1 VTRTTARAAL
11 TLAARAVLFFGMA
24 CADHAP
30 TGAAPTLSFQTSE
43 TQPHFG
49 AVTVTHLNAQQL
61 GALERVRLT
70 DEDWQKILVVHAGDS
85 TGLPMLGAYVI
96 AHDTLRFEP
105 RFPPIRG
112 TTYMARYDGAAFAV
126 RTEKRAPSAADSVST
141 AKWTREPASGPATS
155 SVVDVYPTTDSVPMN
170 LLRMY
175 VQFSAPMTVGD
186 GAEKHVRLLDERG
199 AVVDKAFLIAAGGQ
213 ELWDPEHTRLTIFF
227 DPGRI
232 KRDLTPHE
240 ALGLPLRQGH
250 SYSLIIDS
258 TMHDARG
265 LPLTRGYVKRFRV
278 GPIDRTL
285 PRVSAWRVVAPATGT
300 FDPVTVE
307 LPEPLDHAL
316 LSRML
321 TVTRG
326 VNGVETVVSG
336 GVATGNHDRRW
347 TFTPSNPWAAATY
360 VVKIDTELEDLAGNN
375 LRRLFDVMPGDSA
388 ARGEEGAVVRIP
400 FTPRARSAADGLLRD
415 GK

>member
-1 VTRTTARAAL
+1 VTRSTARAAL
-11 TLAARAVLFFGMA
+11 TFAARAVLFFAMA
-24 CADHAP
+24 CADR
-30 TGAAPTLSFQTSE
+30 GANGPGGTPVLSFQTNE
-43 TQPHFG
+43 TLPHFG
-49 AVTVTHLNAQQL
+49 AVTVVHVDAQGL
-61 GALERVRLT
+61 SALERARLT
-70 DEDWQKILVVHAGDS
+70 DEDWQKILVVRAGDS
-85 TGLPMLGAYVI
+85 TGLPMLGAYVV

-105 RFPPIRG
+105 RFPPLRG
-112 TTYMARYDGAAFAV
+112 TTYTARYNGAAFAAKM
-126 RTEKRAPSAADSVST
+126 ESRAPSMADSVAI
-141 AKWTREPASGPATS
+141 AKWTREPASGPATA
-155 SVVDVYPTTDSVPMN
+155 SVVEVYPTTDSVPMN

-186 GAEKHVRLLDERG
+186 DAEKHVRLLDERG

-240 ALGLPLRQGH
+240 TLGLPLRQGH
-250 SYSLIIDS
+250 SYSLIVDS
-258 TMHDARG
+258 MMHDARG

-285 PRVSAWRVVAPATGT
+285 PRVSAWRVVAPAAGT
-300 FDPVTVE
+300 LDPVTVE

-326 VNGVETVVSG
+326 VNGVETAISG
-336 GVATGNHDRRW
+336 SAATSNHDRRW
-347 TFTPSNPWAAATY
+347 TFTPSNPWATATY
-360 VVKIDTELEDLAGNN
+360 VVKIDTDLEDLAGNN
-375 LRRLFDVMPGDSA
+375 MRRLFDVMPGDSA
-388 ARGEEGAVVRIP
+388 ARGAEGAVVRIP
-400 FTPRARSAADGLLRD
+400 FTPRAVQRSLDRQ
-415 GK
+415 

>member
-1 VTRTTARAAL
+1 
-11 TLAARAVLFFGMA
+11 MA
-24 CADHAP
+24 CADRVP
-30 TGAAPTLSFQTSE
+30 NGRGATPVLSFQTNE
-43 TQPHFG
+43 TRPHFG
-49 AVTVTHLNAQQL
+49 AVTVAHVDAQRL
-61 GALERVRLT
+61 SALERARLT
-70 DEDWQKILVVHAGDS
+70 DEDWQKILVVHAGNS
-85 TGLPMLGAYVI
+85 TGLPMLGAYVV

-112 TTYMARYDGAAFAV
+112 TTYTARYDAAAFAV
-126 RTEKRAPSAADSVST
+126 RTEKRVPSTADAVST
-141 AKWTREPASGPATS
+141 AKWTREPASGPATA

-240 ALGLPLRQGH
+240 ALGLPLRQGN

-258 TMHDARG
+258 VMHDARG

-285 PRVSAWRVVAPATGT
+285 PRAAEWRVITPPAGT
-300 FDPVTVE
+300 LDPVTVE

-316 LSRML
+316 LGRML
-321 TVTRG
+321 TVTRSVG
-326 VNGVETVVSG
+326 GVETVVTG
-336 GVATGNHDRRW
+336 RAATGNQDRRW
-347 TFTPSNPWAAATY
+347 TFTPSEPWAAATY
-360 VVKIDTELEDLAGNN
+360 VVKIDTDLEDLAGNN
-375 LRRLFDVMPGDSA
+375 MRRLFDVMPGDSA
-388 ARGEEGAVVRIP
+388 ARGAEGAVVRIP
-400 FTPRARSAADGLLRD
+400 FTPRAVQRTLDWLSHDGTYPNP
-415 GK
+415 